1 MRTTSFGKGNIFLK
15 KKRRVFSRR
24 VFLSRYVNL
33 ASLVVTGTWPL
44 VALCVL
50 NARIYLAI
58 SRRWRGPMW
67 RSAVAA
73 RSTVRVATAAAAAK
87 DVGGGEGGVRTAAK

>member
-1 MRTTSFGKGNIFLK
+1 M
-15 KKRRVFSRR
+15 
-24 VFLSRYVNL
+24 NL

-73 RSTVRVATAAAAAK
+73 RSTVRVATAAAAAAAK